1 MDNPDNPMARP
12 LSRAEE
18 ERLYGGEEDR
28 IAAIERTLDV
38 IKNGFDAAF
47 DELEIGEYDKEAALI
62 VQALKLA
69 ATGRDDAVIAAAVQQ
84 LLHQVISNRDPKFW
98 DEVDE
103 RARRISQ
110 SWREVN
116 NVARMAAGL
125 SIRSKA

>member
-12 LSRAEE
+12 LSRDEE
-18 ERLYGGEEDR
+18 ERLFGGEEDH
-28 IAAIERTLDV
+28 IAAVERTLDV